1 MGIMDGKLCMVTGG
15 TAGIGYF
22 TALEIAKMGASVI
35 IIGRNHTKCI
45 TSVQRIKEESG
56 NHLVDCLKADLSS
69 QAEIRNIVHLFY
81 DAHDR
86 LDVLVNNAGGFFLH
100 RKLSVDSIEM
110 TFALNHLAY
119 FLLTN
124 LLMDALKASSS
135 ARVVNVS
142 SGSHLHQ
149 HLEFNNLQLTRSY
162 KPIKAYGRSKLANIL
177 FTYELARR
185 MEGTQVTTTA
195 LTPGMVAT
203 EIWIKGDR
211 WMTYL
216 INPVIKRIA
225 QSPLEGAQTSIFLA
239 TSPDVNGIVG
249 KYYANKQPVNSDPNS
264 YNRFAAQ
271 QLWQKSL
278 ELVDM
283 VSTNDQAM

>member
-15 TAGIGYF
+15 TAGIGYY
-22 TALEIAKMGASVI
+22 TALEIAKMGGAVL
-35 IIGRNHTKCI
+35 IIGRNHTKCV
-45 TSVQRIKEESG
+45 SAVQRIKEESG
-56 NHLVDCLKADLSS
+56 NNLVERLEADLSS
-69 QAEIRNIVHLFY
+69 QAEIRKIANLFCE
-81 DAHDR
+81 AHDR
-86 LDVLVNNAGGFFLH
+86 LDVLVNNAGGFFMH
-100 RKLSVDSIEM
+100 RIVSIDGIEM

-124 LLMDALKASSS
+124 LLLDALKASSS

-149 HLEFNNLQLTRSY
+149 HLDFNDLQLTRFY
-162 KPIKAYGRSKLANIL
+162 NPVKAYGRSKLANIL

-185 MEGTQVTTTA
+185 MEETHINANA

-203 EIWIKGDR
+203 EIWMKGDW

-216 INPVIKRIA
+216 VNPVIKRIA
-225 QSPLEGAQTSIFLA
+225 QSPLEGAQTSIYLA
-239 TSPDVNGIVG
+239 TSPEVEGITS
-249 KYYANKQPVNSDPNS
+249 KYYANQQPINSDPNTYDGFS
-264 YNRFAAQ
+264 AQ

-278 ELVDM
+278 ELVGM
-283 VSTNDQAM
+283 ESTIDSIK

>member
-15 TAGIGYF
+15 TAGIGYY

-45 TSVQRIKEESG
+45 AAVQRIKEESG
-56 NHLVDCLKADLSS
+56 NTLVECLEADLSS
-69 QAEIRNIVHLFY
+69 QAEIRKIADTFNNQ
-81 DAHDR
+81 HDH

-100 RKLSVDSIEM
+100 RKLSVDGIEM

-124 LLMDALKASSS
+124 LLMDALKATSI

-149 HLEFNNLQLTRSY
+149 NLDFNDLQLTRFY
-162 KPIKAYGRSKLANIL
+162 NPVKAYGRSKLANIL

-185 MEGTQVTTTA
+185 MEGTQVTSNA

-203 EIWIKGDR
+203 EIWIKGDW

-216 INPVIKRIA
+216 VNPVIKRIA
-225 QSPLEGAQTSIFLA
+225 QSPLEGAQTSIYLA
-239 TSPDVNGIVG
+239 SSPEVEGITG
-249 KYYANKQPVNSDPNS
+249 KYYANQQPINSDPYTYDGS
-264 YNRFAAQ
+264 AAQ
-271 QLWQKSL
+271 HLWQTSL
-278 ELVDM
+278 ELVGI
-283 VSTNDQAM
+283 